1 MKSNFWGPAITA
13 ISCAALSF
21 IVTMEALE
29 KIFYSI
35 PPERVQVLGY
45 RVAGILAFVG
55 IAGIAIGI
63 KILKKRQL
71 LAAGLIGFFFV
82 PFVGSILVFIFGP

>member
-1 MKSNFWGPAITA
+1 MKSKFWAPAIGCA
-13 ISCAALSF
+13 VISFFVLWAV
-21 IVTMEALE
+21 IERT
-29 KIFYSI
+29 FYSI
-35 PPERVQVLGY
+35 PDSRVRVLGY

-71 LAAGLIGFFFV
+71 LGAGLIGFFFV
-82 PFVGSILVFIFGP
+82 PVVIAILAFIFGP

>member
-1 MKSNFWGPAITA
+1 MKSKFWAPAIG
-13 ISCAALSF
+13 CAFISF
-21 IVTMEALE
+21 IILWIVIEE
-29 KIFYSI
+29 IFSSI
-35 PPERVQVLGY
+35 PPSRVHVLGY
-45 RVAGILAFVG
+45 QVAGILAFVG

-82 PFVGSILVFIFGP
+82 PVVFAIITFIFGP

>member
-1 MKSNFWGPAITA
+1 MKSKFWATA
-13 ISCAALSF
+13 IGCAFVSF
-21 IVTMEALE
+21 IVLWGVIE
-29 KIFYSI
+29 KIFYSL
-35 PPERVQVLGY
+35 PPSRVRVLGY
-45 RVAGILAFVG
+45 QAAGILAFVG

-82 PFVGSILVFIFGP
+82 PVVFAIITFIFGP

>member
-1 MKSNFWGPAITA
+1 MKSDFWAPAIG
-13 ISCAALSF
+13 CAFVSF
-21 IVTMEALE
+21 VVFMEVLE
-29 KIFYSI
+29 KIFDSL
-35 PPERVQVLGY
+35 PPSRVHVLGY
-45 RVAGILAFVG
+45 QVAGILAFVG

-82 PFVGSILVFIFGP
+82 PIVFAILAFIFGP

>member
-1 MKSNFWGPAITA
+1 MKSKFWAPAIA
-13 ISCAALSF
+13 CACVSF
-21 IVTMEALE
+21 FIFFGVLE
-29 KIFYSI
+29 KIFDSL
-35 PPERVQVLGY
+35 PPSRIHVLGY
-45 RVAGILAFVG
+45 QVAGILAFLG

-82 PFVGSILVFIFGP
+82 PIVIAILAFIFGP

>member
-1 MKSNFWGPAITA
+1 
-13 ISCAALSF
+13 
-21 IVTMEALE
+21 
-29 KIFYSI
+29 
-35 PPERVQVLGY
+35 LGY
-45 RVAGILAFVG
+45 QAAGILAFLG

-82 PFVGSILVFIFGP
+82 PIVFAILAFIYGP

>member
-1 MKSNFWGPAITA
+1 MKSNFWRPAIA
-13 ISCAALSF
+13 CACVSF
-21 IVTMEALE
+21 FIFFAVLE
-29 KIFYSI
+29 KIFDSL
-35 PPERVQVLGY
+35 PPSRVHVLGY
-45 RVAGILAFVG
+45 QVAGILALLG

-82 PFVGSILVFIFGP
+82 PIVFAILAFIFGP